1 MTDKILLW
9 EEGEYNYKGAFGFVP
24 NLHSYLHEDQEAK
37 RPCML
42 VAPGGG
48 YRMVSPTEGEIV
60 AKHFWEMG
68 YQTFVLTYTTNV
80 ADIAPLNMQPFED
93 ISRAVRIIRKNSDL
107 YGIDADRIYACGFS
121 AAGHLVGSLCVHSE
135 DVVEKN
141 EKYQG
146 ISNRLNAAI
155 LSYPVVTSGEYAHR
169 DSFVALL
176 GADAPEEKLTYFSLE
191 KQVTEQTPPI
201 FLWQTLTDELVPVEN
216 SMLMAKTLRAHGVPF
231 AIHLFES
238 GAHGLSLANDTWAK
252 TGFITGTYTND
263 QFFALVQAAKEGKV
277 ELTDAIKPLV
287 DLLNTPKEQVEQLM
301 PPGIPNESVAQWP
314 QLADCWIRNLPK

>member
-1 MTDKILLW
+1 MENKILLW
-9 EEGEYNYKGAFGFVP
+9 ETGEYNYKGAFGFVP
-24 NLHSYLHEDQEAK
+24 NLHSYLHEEQDTK

-60 AKHFWEMG
+60 AKCFYEMG
-68 YQTFVLTYTTNV
+68 YQAFVLTYTTNF
-80 ADIAPLNMQPFED
+80 ADVEPLNMQPLED
-93 ISRAVRIIRKNSDL
+93 ISRAVRIIRKNSDI
-107 YGIDADRIYACGFS
+107 YGIDENRIYACGFS

-155 LSYPVVTSGEYAHR
+155 LSYPVITSGEYAHR

-176 GADAPEEKLTYFSLE
+176 GSDASEEKLEYFSIE
-191 KQVTEQTPPI
+191 KQVTEHTPPI
-201 FLWQTLTDELVPVEN
+201 FLWQTLTDECVPVEN
-216 SMLMAKTLRAHGVPF
+216 SILMAKALRAHGVHF

-238 GAHGLSLANDTWAK
+238 GCHGLSLANEIWAK
-252 TGFITGTYTND
+252 KGNTSGTYT
-263 QFFALVQAAKEGKV
+263 
-277 ELTDAIKPLV
+277 I
-287 DLLNTPKEQVEQLM
+287 EQLLDLMQEVKDGKIQIADDKKLVIDFFDM
-301 PPGIPNESVAQWP
+301 PEEQRNQFVPPAVPNESVSQWP
-314 QLADCWIRNLPK
+314 QLADCWIRNL